1 MSLVRHF
8 RRKVFLLFTI
18 SVFHVS
24 MIFSQS
30 QFLVRHYNRDLYMAG
45 NQNWSLDADR
55 EGYLYAGN
63 NDGLL
68 IFDGNRWKI
77 HPQVN
82 QTIVRSVYHHHDG
95 RIFTGSY
102 EEFGFWQRK
111 NGKLSYTSLKP
122 MLKGDNFHNGE
133 IWKIVES
140 KGNIYFQGFS
150 FLFLYNGTVIRE
162 IELPGSVIFLL
173 KARDRL
179 FIQAVTGEF
188 YELAGEK
195 LIRLDP
201 AGILKGKE
209 VKTILPYGEHHF
221 LIGTTSDGLFLFD
234 GVDGIMPFHCP
245 ADQWLRKAQINNGL
259 VYNDLFLFGT
269 IVNGLLVMD
278 QKGRI
283 VEELNTGNAL
293 QNNTILSMTQA
304 PDGTIWLGLDQGI
317 EKLKPGRLI
326 TIYKEPEVDLGAVYT
341 AALFKQVLYV
351 GTNKGVFH
359 YQQDTLTQKFHYQGF
374 IDKSQGQVWELREYE
389 GQLYCGHTRGTFIIR
404 DNSLIPVSTASG
416 GYCMKE
422 FRSGNREYMIQG
434 TYSPLV
440 VYEKANGTWIY
451 RNQVFGFQEP
461 ARFIQPDHLG
471 NIWAAHVVQGLY
483 KLRLSDNAD
492 TVKSIESFAIKDGL
506 PSEYNLKL
514 FSLQNRLVITTGK
527 ELFTWDDLSRKII
540 PYTAL
545 NEGVGEFRDATHITD
560 AGKERYWF
568 IRKNEVRLFSIK
580 DRLVQSEASLFLPVY
595 ALSLMDKYENLI
607 QIDENQALLCLDNG
621 FAILKTGS
629 PTIYPQ
635 DSVKIVFREISTV
648 KPDGSSWTIVP
659 DKVTIR
665 LPSDQNS
672 ISLRFCV
679 LNNIHYQDLFQYQL
693 VGMDKTWS
701 EWSTSGEVTYTRLP
715 KGKYTFRV
723 RTLTADCR
731 ITEPKEF
738 SFEVKSAWYASTPAW
753 GFYVILLI
761 ILIAWIRRRIKL
773 RITRQE
779 RKVQEEAEAQAIL
792 EKQKSEQEIISLQ
805 NEKLQAEIAHKN
817 IQLANST
824 MALIRKNELL
834 IQIKEEIEKLVEN
847 SGKKSLEQK
856 SAHAM
861 NLINQNISSDAD
873 WAVFEALFDQ
883 AHENFFKRLKSAF
896 PDLTQSDLK
905 LCAYLKLNLSSKE
918 IAPLLNITFR
928 GVETRRYRL
937 RRRLMLDSD
946 ENLVQFIMNF

>member
-1 MSLVRHF
+1 MSLVRQF
-8 RRKVFLLFTI
+8 RRKVFLILTLA
-18 SVFHVS
+18 VFHVS

-30 QFLVRHYNRDLYMAG
+30 QFLIRHYNRDHYLAG
-45 NQNWSLDADR
+45 NQNWSLDTDR

-68 IFDGNRWKI
+68 VFDGNRWKI

-82 QTIVRSVYHHHDG
+82 HTIVRSVYHHHDG

-111 NGKLSYTSLKP
+111 NGQLNYTSLKP

-133 IWKIVES
+133 IWKIVSS
-140 KGNIYFQGFS
+140 KGDIYFQGFS
-150 FLFLYNGTVIRE
+150 FLFIYNGSEIRE

-173 KARDRL
+173 KARERL

-195 LIRLDP
+195 LLRLDP
-201 AGILKGKE
+201 SGVLKGKE
-209 VKTILPYGEHHF
+209 VKTILPYGEQHF
-221 LIGTTSDGLFLFD
+221 LIGTASDGLFLFD
-234 GVDGIMPFHCP
+234 GVNVITPFHCP

-259 VYNDLFLFGT
+259 VVNDQFLFGS

-278 QKGRI
+278 QQGRI

-293 QNNTILSMTQA
+293 QNNTILSMTQS

-317 EKLKPGRLI
+317 EKLKPGKLL
-326 TIYKEPEVDLGAVYT
+326 TIYREPEVDLGAVYT
-341 AALFKQVLYV
+341 AALFRRVLYV

-359 YQQDTLTQKFHYQGF
+359 YQQDTITQKFHFKGF

-404 DNSLIPVSTASG
+404 DNRMIPVSTASG

-422 FRSGNREYMIQG
+422 FRCGTRGCMIQG

-440 VYEKANGTWIY
+440 VYEKVKGTWVY

-492 TVKSIESFAIKDGL
+492 SVTSIESFGIKDGL

-527 ELFTWDDLSRKII
+527 ELFTWDDLSLKII
-540 PYTAL
+540 PYSAL

-560 AGKERYWF
+560 AGNELYWF
-568 IRKNEVRLFSIK
+568 IRKNEVRLFSI
-580 DRLVQSEASLFLPVY
+580 REQQVQTEASLFLPVY
-595 ALSLMDKYENLI
+595 SLSLMDKYENLI
-607 QIDENQALLCLDNG
+607 QIDKNQALLCLDNG
-621 FAILKTGS
+621 FAILQTERFTS
-629 PTIYPQ
+629 QRP
-635 DSVKIVFREISTV
+635 DSVRIIFREITTI
-648 KPDGSSWTIVP
+648 KPDGSIVSIGS
-659 DKVTIR
+659 DQGTIR
-665 LPSDQNS
+665 LPYDQNS
-672 ISLRFCV
+672 ISLNFCV

-701 EWSTSGEVTYTRLP
+701 EWSSSGEVTYTRLP
-715 KGKYTFRV
+715 KGTYTFRV
-723 RTLTADCR
+723 RTLTAGCR
-731 ITEPKEF
+731 VTEPTEF
-738 SFEVKSAWYASTPAW
+738 SFGVKAAWYASTLAW
-753 GFYVILLI
+753 GFYFILLI
-761 ILIAWIRRRIKL
+761 ALIIWIRRRVKL
-773 RITRQE
+773 RMIWQE
-779 RKVQEEAEAQAIL
+779 RKVQEEAEAQAIH

-856 SAHAM
+856 STHAM

-883 AHENFFKRLKSAF
+883 AHENFFKRLKNAF